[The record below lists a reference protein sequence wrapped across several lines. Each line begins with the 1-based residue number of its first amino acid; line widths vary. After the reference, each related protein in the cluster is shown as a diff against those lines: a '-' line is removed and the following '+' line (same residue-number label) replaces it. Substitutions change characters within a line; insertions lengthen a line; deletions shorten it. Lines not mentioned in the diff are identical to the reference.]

1 MATPMVK
8 LKPQTHARL
17 QEISRQEDRP
27 MGEIIT
33 YLVDRYERERFWR
46 GAAEDVARIKAN
58 PEAWRGYQ
66 DESAEWEAT
75 LADGLDN
82 AMDQGR

>member
-17 QEISRQEDRP
+17 QEISRQEDKP

-33 YLVDRYERERFWR
+33 YLVDRYERELFWR
-46 GAAEDVARIKAN
+46 GAAEDVARLKVD
-58 PEAWRGYQ
+58 PKAWRAYQ
-66 DESAEWEAT
+66 DESAEWEVT
-75 LADGLDN
+75 LADGLDD
-82 AMDQGR
+82 ATVHGR